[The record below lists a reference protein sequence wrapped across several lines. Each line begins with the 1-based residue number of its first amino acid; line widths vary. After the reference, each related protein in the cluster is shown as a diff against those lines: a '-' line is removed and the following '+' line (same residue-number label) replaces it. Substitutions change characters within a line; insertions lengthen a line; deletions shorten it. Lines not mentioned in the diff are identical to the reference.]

1 MHRKHCLPLYAGF
14 ALSLL
19 LLADTSARADL
30 ISWGYNWEPSTTKLT
45 ANAGGSGYLSL
56 RDEPANS
63 ATGSSNTIVTN
74 LHAVS
79 TSASDS
85 PDTFNKA
92 AVSFALKLTDTASKA
107 STTLTFSGYFS
118 GTLTATSSNVQ
129 LTITSPMTQ
138 TVTLGGN
145 TYKVAIGNYTPPGP
159 SGAVNAG
166 SLNAFVTV
174 TAGSGGGV
182 ISSVPEP
189 SSAVLAALALP
200 YLVCLGR
207 RKRRA
212 NHAAQAMA

>member
-1 MHRKHCLPLYAGF
+1 MHRKYSLPLFAGI
-14 ALSLL
+14 ALTLL

-30 ISWGYNWEPSTTKLT
+30 ISWGYNWEPSSTKIA

-56 RDEPANS
+56 TDEPANS

-79 TSASDS
+79 TASVSS
-85 PDTFNKA
+85 PDTFNQA
-92 AVSFALKLTDTASKA
+92 PVSFALQLTDTASKA

-118 GTLTATSSNVQ
+118 GTITGDSSNIQ
-129 LTITSPMTQ
+129 LTITSPKTES
-138 TVTLGGN
+138 VTLGGN
-145 TYKVAIGNYTPPGP
+145 TYAVAIGNYTPPGP

-174 TAGSGGGV
+174 TAGSGGGGV

-189 SSAVLAALALP
+189 STALLASLALP
-200 YLVCLGR
+200 CLGWFPW
-207 RKRRA
+207 RKRKG
-212 NHAAQAMA
+212 Q